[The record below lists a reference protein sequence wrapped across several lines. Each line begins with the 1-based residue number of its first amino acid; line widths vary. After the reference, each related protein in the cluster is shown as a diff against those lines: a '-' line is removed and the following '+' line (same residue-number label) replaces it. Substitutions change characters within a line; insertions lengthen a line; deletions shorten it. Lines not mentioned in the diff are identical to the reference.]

1 VTVYDQ
7 VLPAAPS
14 VPFRTLRVLHT
25 AATAAAL
32 GLTVG
37 LAIALLWSTPFGGRT
52 LIEMSGS
59 MSPTLAPGDV
69 VVTRGISPL
78 DARLGDVITF
88 RDPAGSGRL
97 LTHRVRHVRISGK
110 HVRFV
115 TQGDANTSVER
126 WSVPASGRLGRVAY
140 RVPLLGY
147 ALVWT
152 TGIWGKLGFTVL
164 PVLLVAFFV
173 MRRIWRN

>member
-7 VLPAAPS
+7 VLPAAGS
-14 VPFRTLRVLHT
+14 VPFRTLRVVHT

-59 MSPTLAPGDV
+59 MSPALAPGDV

-88 RDPAGSGRL
+88 RDPEGSGRL
-97 LTHRVRHVRISGK
+97 LTHRVREMRISGPR
-110 HVRFV
+110 VLFV
-115 TQGDANTSVER
+115 TRGDANTSAER
-126 WSVPASGRLGRVAY
+126 WSIPASGQLGRVAY

-152 TGIWGKLGFTVL
+152 TDTLGKLVFTVL
-164 PVLLVAFFV
+164 PVLLAAFLV
-173 MRRIWRN
+173 LRRIWRN